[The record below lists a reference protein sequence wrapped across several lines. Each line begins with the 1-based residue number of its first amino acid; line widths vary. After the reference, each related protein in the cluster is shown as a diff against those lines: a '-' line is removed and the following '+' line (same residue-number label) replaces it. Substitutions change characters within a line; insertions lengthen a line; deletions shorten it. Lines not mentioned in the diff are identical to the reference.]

1 MRRYDLSDTEWQ
13 LIAPLLPNKPRG
25 VARVD
30 DRLVING
37 IFDILRTGS
46 PWRDLPER
54 FGPYTTVYNR
64 YNRWA
69 KAGVWLKIFETLA
82 AKSPQ
87 SMQLIDSS
95 IIRAHQ
101 HAAGAK
107 KGVRITPLAVLVAD

>member
-1 MRRYDLSDTEWQ
+1 MARYDLSETERR
-13 LIAPLLPNKPRG
+13 LIEPLLPNKPRG

-30 DRLVING
+30 DRRVING
-37 IFDILRTGS
+37 IFYALRTGS

-69 KAGVWLKIFETLA
+69 KAGVWLRIFETLA

-95 IIRAHQ
+95 IIRAHR
-101 HAAGAK
+101 HAAGGK
-107 KGVRITPLAVLVAD
+107 KGVRITPLAVLVED